1 MNKSWDDT
9 EAKVKQILKEKLNLA
24 NDPDMEGAHRSC
36 RQKTWRSCFKSWLT
50 EAPENHRMS
59 YTRLETKGVDPE
71 KCMIKP
77 VGLFVKE
84 DLAPAT
90 IEKREEL
97 QPKLIAAKRAGKIAY
112 FVLDKL
118 VIRDRPAAQG
128 SRQDR

>member
-1 MNKSWDDT
+1 
-9 EAKVKQILKEKLNLA
+9 
-24 NDPDMEGAHRSC
+24 
-36 RQKTWRSCFKSWLT
+36 
-50 EAPENHRMS
+50 
-59 YTRLETKGVDPE
+59 
-71 KCMIKP
+71 MIKP

-118 VIRDRPAAQG
+118 VIRDRPAAQS

>member
-24 NDPDMEGAHRSC
+24 NDPDMEGAHRVGKRPGAAASNHGSPRRPRTIVC
-36 RQKTWRSCFKSWLT
+36 RIRDWKQKELILKNAR
-50 EAPENHRMS
+50 
-59 YTRLETKGVDPE
+59 
-71 KCMIKP
+71 MIKP

-97 QPKLIAAKRAGKIAY
+97 QPKLIAAK
-112 FVLDKL
+112 L
-118 VIRDRPAAQG
+118 
-128 SRQDR
+128 SREDCILCS